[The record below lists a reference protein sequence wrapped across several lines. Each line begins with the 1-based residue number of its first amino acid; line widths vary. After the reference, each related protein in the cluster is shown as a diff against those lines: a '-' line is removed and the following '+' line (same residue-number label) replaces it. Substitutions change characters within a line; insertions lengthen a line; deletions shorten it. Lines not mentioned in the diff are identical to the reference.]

1 MRTLFTFLSKKNL
14 IILQLIATNSI
25 TGSLDSRL
33 PAFAIN
39 ASAILPSRCAFLP
52 FCFSKISKKKIQMK
66 FLFAI
71 PIYSVSGSSKLV
83 VTLLKM
89 QASSSFQV

>member
-33 PAFAIN
+33 PA
-39 ASAILPSRCAFLP
+39 LPSMPQQFCLQDVLSSFL
-52 FCFSKISKKKIQMK
+52 FFKVSKKKIQMK

-71 PIYSVSGSSKLV
+71 PIYLF
-83 VTLLKM
+83 LAR
-89 QASSSFQV
+89 QN